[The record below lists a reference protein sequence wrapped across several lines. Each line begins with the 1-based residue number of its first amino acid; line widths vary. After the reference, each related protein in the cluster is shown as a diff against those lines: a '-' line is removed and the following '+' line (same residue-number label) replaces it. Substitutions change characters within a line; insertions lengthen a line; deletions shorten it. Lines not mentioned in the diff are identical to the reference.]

1 MLRAHGPLINEA
13 VSGLVQRLG
22 LLRTAGA
29 VHMNNALAGLTM
41 EVIGGA
47 AFGWVLLHYGH
58 KPMAMLHPS
67 HLLHCHYCLVCLH
80 QWPTIPGFVFPT
92 GAVFRLGLDVFA

>member
-22 LLRTAGA
+22 HLRMAGA
-29 VHMNNALAGLTM
+29 VQINNALAGLTM

-47 AFGWVLLHYGH
+47 AFGWVLLHCGH
-58 KPMAMLHPS
+58 ESAAVLMLCCTQAIS
-67 HLLHCHYCLVCLH
+67 CVAS
-80 QWPTIPGFVFPT
+80 
-92 GAVFRLGLDVFA
+92 GA

>member
-22 LLRTAGA
+22 HLCTAGP
-29 VHMNNALAGLTM
+29 VQINNALAGLTM

-47 AFGWVLLHYGH
+47 AFGCVLVSPVSWITPGAAPAHLLCRMHNLLLLHQYS
-58 KPMAMLHPS
+58 A
-67 HLLHCHYCLVCLH
+67 
-80 QWPTIPGFVFPT
+80 
-92 GAVFRLGLDVFA
+92 RLCMFYPV

>member
-22 LLRTAGA
+22 HLRTVGA
-29 VHMNNALAGLTM
+29 VQINNALAGLTM

-47 AFGWVLLHYGH
+47 AFGWVLHHPSQAL
-58 KPMAMLHPS
+58 PLVLHPPF
-67 HLLHCHYCLVCLH
+67 VCFTVMHTLRSVGKCMLT
-80 QWPTIPGFVFPT
+80 QYGN
-92 GAVFRLGLDVFA
+92 